1 MRNPS
6 TCTKAGGSPRKLK
19 IVFIVIIVVVGIAS
33 KIPSF
38 ADVSLASYGSS
49 ATLKVNGM
57 NCNATYDS
65 NVLSNDTSGF
75 AAAVA
80 AAKTAE
86 QVVLYLGIDGSVE
99 GEGKDRHF
107 VGLPPTQVALAKA
120 VLEACGGSKPVVVIL
135 INGGQLAI
143 DWLADNAPA
152 IIEAWYPGI
161 YGGEA
166 VADALFGKNR
176 FG

>member
-1 MRNPS
+1 MAEVTGTLIGNYFGQICPDTFDKDGKETFDCVQTMAGALNTS
-6 TCTKAGGSPRKLK
+6 TPG
-19 IVFIVIIVVVGIAS
+19 
-33 KIPSF
+33 
-38 ADVSLASYGSS
+38 
-49 ATLKVNGM
+49 KVTTVPGVP
-57 NCNATYDS
+57 D
-65 NVLSNDTSGF
+65 VLSNDTSGF

-120 VLEACGGSKPVVVIL
+120 VLDACGGSKPVVVIL